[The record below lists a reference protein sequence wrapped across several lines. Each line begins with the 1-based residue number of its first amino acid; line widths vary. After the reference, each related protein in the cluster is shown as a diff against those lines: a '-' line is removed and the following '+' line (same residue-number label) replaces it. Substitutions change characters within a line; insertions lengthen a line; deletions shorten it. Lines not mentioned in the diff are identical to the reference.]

1 MTASPTTPSATAR
14 RPSSAPDGWTGA
26 GAAVALGCAL
36 VGTYVETPWKS
47 SGPRAWGVDFGG
59 NGGWT
64 ALAVVVALVAVALVL
79 VGLATAR
86 ARAVPAE
93 RTARRALVLALLGVA
108 AIAVFWTGA
117 PAVLAGGAAGLALD
131 ARRRS
136 GRLPGSAAA
145 AVALAVL
152 TLATAVFLAVTG

>member
-14 RPSSAPDGWTGA
+14 RALPAPDGWTAA
-26 GAAVALGCAL
+26 GAAVALGCTV
-36 VGTYVETPWKS
+36 VGSYVQTPWRA
-47 SGPRAWGVDFGG
+47 SGPGGWGVDFGG
-59 NGGWT
+59 NGGWA
-64 ALAVVVALVAVALVL
+64 ALAVLVTLVAVALVL

-117 PAVLAGGAAGLALD
+117 PTVLAGGAAGLALD

-136 GRLPGSAAA
+136 GRVPSSAAA
-145 AVALAVL
+145 ALVLSALTVVAAVW
-152 TLATAVFLAVTG
+152 LAVTG

>member
-1 MTASPTTPSATAR
+1 M
-14 RPSSAPDGWTGA
+14 
-26 GAAVALGCAL
+26 
-36 VGTYVETPWKS
+36 
-47 SGPRAWGVDFGG
+47 
-59 NGGWT
+59 
-64 ALAVVVALVAVALVL
+64 ALVAVALVL

-93 RTARRALVLALLGVA
+93 RTARRALVLAVLGVA

-117 PAVLAGGAAGLALD
+117 PAVLAGGAAGLAFD

-136 GRLPGSAAA
+136 GRLTGSAAA

-152 TLATAVFLAVTG
+152 TVAAAVSLAVTG

>member
-14 RPSSAPDGWTGA
+14 RALPAPDGWTAA
-26 GAAVALGCAL
+26 GAAVALGCTV
-36 VGTYVETPWKS
+36 VGSYVQTPWRA
-47 SGPRAWGVDFGG
+47 SGPGGWGVDFGG

-64 ALAVVVALVAVALVL
+64 VLAVVVAFVAAALGL

-93 RTARRALVLALLGVA
+93 RAARRALVLALLGIA

-117 PAVLAGGAAGLALD
+117 PAVLAGGSAGLALD
-131 ARRRS
+131 VRRRA
-136 GRLPGSAAA
+136 GRVPSSAAA
-145 AVALAVL
+145 ALVISALTAAAV
-152 TLATAVFLAVTG
+152 VVLAVTG

>member
-1 MTASPTTPSATAR
+1 MTASPTTPSATTR
-14 RPSSAPDGWTGA
+14 RALPAPDGWTAA
-26 GAAVALGCAL
+26 GAAVALGCTV
-36 VGTYVETPWKS
+36 VGSYFETPWKA
-47 SGPRAWGVDFGG
+47 SGPGGWGVDFGG

-86 ARAVPAE
+86 ARAVPAQ

>member
-93 RTARRALVLALLGVA
+93 RAARRALVLALLGIA

-117 PAVLAGGAAGLALD
+117 PAVLAGGSAGLALD
-131 ARRRS
+131 VRRRA
-136 GRLPGSAAA
+136 GRVPSSAAA
-145 AVALAVL
+145 ALVISAL
-152 TLATAVFLAVTG
+152 TAAAALAVTG